1 MGEKGNGIVKILL
14 GIRMILWAVAAGAT
28 AYWIYWSMHLYTLGF
43 ENEHEYATA
52 LRPILSKGL
61 LISVAAIL
69 LSFLLRSVSDKI
81 KKNNRDY

>member
-1 MGEKGNGIVKILL
+1 MGDRIVKIIF
-14 GIRMILWAVAAGAT
+14 GIRIVLWMVAAGAT

-43 ENEHEYATA
+43 ENEHEYAAA

-69 LSFLLRSVSDKI
+69 VSFLLRSISDKI
-81 KKNNRDY
+81 KKNNRGY